1 MLTGISGSKQV
12 RRVSIIF
19 AWSAEDTAASSP
31 GPEIPP
37 PRSVVRAF
45 LEGSDGSIVT
55 PSRLAAFPRL
65 TLSLYFGEPP
75 AGYATPAWRISP
87 GPDTLAHQKT
97 RRACQGPTRLSA
109 RPSEQVVETLE

>member
-31 GPEIPP
+31 GPEMP

-45 LEGSDGSIVT
+45 LEGSAGSIVT

-65 TLSLYFGEPP
+65 TLSLYLESRPQGMPRQRGAFHPG
-75 AGYATPAWRISP
+75 RILLHT
-87 GPDTLAHQKT
+87 GKH
-97 RRACQGPTRLSA
+97 
-109 RPSEQVVETLE
+109 VEL